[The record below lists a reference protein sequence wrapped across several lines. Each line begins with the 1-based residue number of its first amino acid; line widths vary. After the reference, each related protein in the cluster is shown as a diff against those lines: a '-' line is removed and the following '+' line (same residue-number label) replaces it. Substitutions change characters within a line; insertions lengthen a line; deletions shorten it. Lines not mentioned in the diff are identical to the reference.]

1 MAKLC
6 STFVL
11 AAACTIIRDNVSRI
25 TINTGTPPT
34 STLAETTSIGTAT
47 ASAASFT
54 LGDSSLTGKKLDV
67 IAFTNIPCPT
77 STGTAG
83 TLCLIS
89 TGATGVIY
97 WQTTFAEQLVAS
109 TANLINTSTFI
120 IRISDAT

>member
-1 MAKLC
+1 MAKSC
-6 STFVL
+6 STEIL
-11 AAACTIIRDNVSRI
+11 LAACTVIRDRISRL
-25 TINTGTPPT
+25 TINAGTPAS
-34 STLAETTSIGTAT
+34 STLAETLAIATSTCSLT
-47 ASAASFT
+47 SLT

-67 IAFTNIPCPT
+67 AAFTNLPCST
-77 STGTAG
+77 TGTAD

-97 WQTTFAEQLVAS
+97 WQTTFASQVVSS

>member
-1 MAKLC
+1 MAKIC

-11 AAACTIIRDNVSRI
+11 AAACTIIRDNVSRL

-34 STLAETTSIGTAT
+34 STLAETTCIATST

-67 IAFTNIPCPT
+67 IAFAGLTCPDT
-77 STGTAG
+77 TGTASV
-83 TLCLIS
+83 LCLIS